1 MQEQA
6 FVDRDTAIPLYH
18 QIYLQLRDEILSG
31 QRNYGSAM
39 PTEQEVSAIFN
50 VSRITARRALSE
62 LADHHFVERKRRLGT
77 RVSFQSPAKPLEA
90 NIDQALDS
98 LLAFGRSTSV
108 KVLEVEEE
116 EASPAIAGAMKAEK
130 GERLVRAVRVRY
142 LDNAPLG
149 YIVSYVPV
157 RYAASITPGA
167 LEKAPILRL
176 LEEAGCK
183 AAHAAQTI
191 GAMIADQSLSQLL
204 EIESRA
210 ALLRITRTVY
220 DAKERPFLLTF
231 AHYRSDRFNIRLDL
245 HGIAI
250 NA

>member
-98 LLAFGRSTSV
+98 CSRSGAAPRSRCSR
-108 KVLEVEEE
+108 
-116 EASPAIAGAMKAEK
+116 SPRKKSIR
-130 GERLVRAVRVRY
+130 RLPAR
-142 LDNAPLG
+142 
-149 YIVSYVPV
+149 
-157 RYAASITPGA
+157 
-167 LEKAPILRL
+167 
-176 LEEAGCK
+176 
-183 AAHAAQTI
+183 
-191 GAMIADQSLSQLL
+191 
-204 EIESRA
+204 
-210 ALLRITRTVY
+210 
-220 DAKERPFLLTF
+220 
-231 AHYRSDRFNIRLDL
+231 
-245 HGIAI
+245 
-250 NA
+250 